1 MYDFDYLKGT
11 KKMDYSKKHQE
22 HLSQYLAENINGRL
36 VILLR
41 DISHTMRSLYEGRG
55 SQKRVLIVLNETGT
69 ITQRELTQ
77 RLGIQPGSAS
87 EVIAKLE
94 SMGLVERALSEADR
108 RTADIS
114 LTDAGRRR
122 AEEALE
128 QRQRRHEEMFSAL
141 TAGEKEQL
149 LSLLEK
155 VNGDWKIRYPDS
167 REPREHHDHRGHHH
181 GHWRDAPL
189 SLENDGEGRYAD
201 GRGCDH
207 DCAHC
212 QHPCGRG
219 RKGREE

>member
-1 MYDFDYLKGT
+1 MDHHKEHQMEHMAQYSSEDIDGT
-11 KKMDYSKKHQE
+11 
-22 HLSQYLAENINGRL
+22 L
-36 VILLR
+36 VIGLR

-55 SQKRVLIVLNETGT
+55 SQKRILIVLSETGT

-94 SMGLVERALSEADR
+94 NMGLVERTLSETDR

-114 LTDAGRRR
+114 LTEEGRGQ
-122 AEEALE
+122 AQEAL
-128 QRQRRHEEMFSAL
+128 RQRRQRHEEMFSAL
-141 TAGEKEQL
+141 TDGEKEQL

-155 VNGDWKIRYPDS
+155 LNGDWAERYCDS
-167 REPREHHDHRGHHH
+167 RHQDGYFHRHEGHVHHEHHREGHFGPH
-181 GHWRDAPL
+181 GHGGNRA
-189 SLENDGEGRYAD
+189 SGG

-212 QHPCGRG
+212 EHPCGRG
-219 RKGREE
+219 RNR